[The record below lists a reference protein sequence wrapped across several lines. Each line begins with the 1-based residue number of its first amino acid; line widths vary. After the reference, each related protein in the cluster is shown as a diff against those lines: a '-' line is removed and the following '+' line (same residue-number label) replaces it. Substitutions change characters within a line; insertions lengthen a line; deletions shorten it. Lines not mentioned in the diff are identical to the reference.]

1 MNRLR
6 ELRRE
11 KGLTMKQLGNFFG
24 LAESTISQYETG
36 KRQPDNETLIKF
48 ANYFDVTIDFLLGND
63 SSSKQKKE
71 PVTDRDR
78 LLEDN
83 IELFKKLPTDK
94 KKQALDYLRYLV
106 EHQGKQ

>member
-11 KGLTMKQLGNFFG
+11 KGLTMKQFGSFFG

-36 KRQPDNETLIKF
+36 KRQPDNDALVKF
-48 ANYFDVTIDFLLGND
+48 ANYFGVTIDYLLGNGQTE
-63 SSSKQKKE
+63 QKKGPATE
-71 PVTDRDR
+71 RDR

-83 IELFKKLPTDK
+83 IKLFRNLPMEK
-94 KKQALDYLRYLV
+94 KKQALDYLRYLA